1 MKNLTVKELI
11 NYYSGKLYEN
21 NLLKVFVFNSNYSDD
36 DLITDI
42 NSVLNNIVKSYDVWD
57 YDEFMFMFCN
67 EVDSIYFATHFNQS
81 TRFIT
86 IKI

>member
-21 NLLKVFVFNSNYSDD
+21 NLLKVFVFNENYSND
-36 DLITDI
+36 DLITDVR
-42 NSVLNNIVKSYDVWD
+42 SVLNKIVKSYDIWD
-57 YDEFMFMFCN
+57 YDEFLFMFGN
-67 EVDSIYFATHFNQS
+67 DFDSIYFATHYNKS

>member
-21 NLLKVFVFNSNYSDD
+21 NLLKVFVFNENYSTD
-36 DLITDI
+36 DLIFDLFT
-42 NSVLNNIVKSYDVWD
+42 VLNNEVKSYDIWD
-57 YDEFMFMFCN
+57 YDEFLFMFGN
-67 EVDSIYFATHFNQS
+67 EFDLIYFETHYNKS

>member
-21 NLLKVFVFNSNYSDD
+21 NLLNVFVFNGNYSDD
-36 DLITDI
+36 DLITDL
-42 NSVLNNIVKSYDVWD
+42 NSVLNKIVKSYDIWN
-57 YDEFMFMFCN
+57 YDEFMFVFCN
-67 EVDSIYFATHFNQS
+67 EIDSIYLATRFNQS
-81 TRFIT
+81 TRFLT